1 MSRHAVVVGAGI
13 GGLCAAIGL
22 RHAGW
27 RVTVVE
33 RWPAVTGL
41 GAGLGIWPDAQEA
54 LDRLGVGT
62 AFRGVAVPFGQGWF
76 RTSAGRRLAPLP
88 TAPVERRGGRPVRIL
103 PRSAL
108 VEILHAAA
116 EADGCHLRTRVDVAD
131 EWGSLRA
138 ADVVV
143 AADGL
148 HSTVRRLAFASAS
161 RPHFSGYVAWR
172 GLVDAEME
180 PDQYGETWGPGSLF
194 GVTRVA
200 PGRTNW
206 YAARRCTE
214 DGGDLAWVRDAYR
227 DWPDPVPALL
237 ARTDPT
243 VVLRHPVHDL
253 RPHLPSYVAGHV
265 ALLGDA
271 AHAMLP
277 NLGRG
282 ACEAILDADQLVRS
296 LAAGPDVPTALRDYD
311 RRRRPVT
318 RRAVERSRVAMSVA
332 TTSVP
337 LPRDAVMRVVSP
349 LLR

>member
-1 MSRHAVVVGAGI
+1 MDTRAVVVGAGI
-13 GGLCAAIGL
+13 GGLCTAVGL
-22 RHAGW
+22 RRAGW
-27 RVTVVE
+27 SVTVVE
-33 RWPAVTGL
+33 RWREITGL

-54 LDRLGVGT
+54 LDRLGVGE
-62 AFRGVAVPFGQGWF
+62 AFREVAVPFGEGWF
-76 RTSAGRRLAPLP
+76 RTSTGRRLAPLP
-88 TAPVERRGGRPVRIL
+88 TRPVERRGGRPVRIL
-103 PRSAL
+103 PRTAL
-108 VEILHAAA
+108 VEILHEAAQA
-116 EADGCHLRTRVDVAD
+116 AGCDLRTGVDVAD
-131 EWGSLRA
+131 EWESLRA

-148 HSTVRRLAFASAS
+148 HSTVRRLAFRSAS
-161 RPHFSGYVAWR
+161 RPRFSGYVAWR
-172 GLVDAEME
+172 GLADTEMQ
-180 PDQYGETWGPGSLF
+180 PDQYGETWGPGALF

-206 YAARRCTE
+206 YAARRCAE

-237 ARTDPT
+237 DGTDPA

-253 RPHLPSYVAGHV
+253 KPHLPSYVAGHV

-296 LAAGPDVPTALRDYD
+296 LASFPDVPAALLDYD

-318 RRAVERSRVAMSVA
+318 RRAVDRSRTAMRVA
-332 TTSVP
+332 TTGRP
-337 LPRDAVMRVVSP
+337 APRDALVRLASP
-349 LLR
+349 FLR